1 MYFNFDFFLETV
13 IKITAGIVCGFV
25 LGIERKS
32 HNHVIGMRTL
42 ILICVSSTLLS
53 ILSGFVTDG
62 AKNGTGINGDP
73 SRITAGVISGIG
85 FLGGGAIMRQGM
97 NIKGLTSA
105 AIIWTAASLGLA
117 IGAGLYI
124 PTGVVLA
131 AVVLLLLLLERVE
144 ERLFPAGRSKKLH
157 IQFNNESLDMKA
169 IKKVIEKH
177 GFIVTDLNMSRDF
190 FDRRTEL
197 FYSVKA
203 PREEDFSSLVDDLSK
218 LGNLDGFSIT
228 D

>member
-1 MYFNFDFFLETV
+1 MLF
-13 IKITAGIVCGFV
+13 
-25 LGIERKS
+25 R
-32 HNHVIGMRTL
+32 
-42 ILICVSSTLLS
+42 
-53 ILSGFVTDG
+53 
-62 AKNGTGINGDP
+62 

-203 PREEDFSSLVDDLSK
+203 PREEDFSLLVDDLSK

>member
-1 MYFNFDFFLETV
+1 MYFNFDFLLETV

-62 AKNGTGINGDP
+62 AKNGTGING
-73 SRITAGVISGIG
+73 GVISGIG